1 MQQKMLK
8 INGTPI
14 YIPFHTLVRSLEE
27 HMEEELNNQVN
38 FNDLVLETNSSG
50 CETLVKC
57 STDVGGK
64 PLNKE
69 QIREGVKLI
78 SLFKAI
84 KQLDY
89 YAWEKDNQ
97 NLN

>member
-1 MQQKMLK
+1 MLK

-38 FNDLVLETNSSG
+38 FNDLVLEVDSSG
-50 CETLVKC
+50 CESLVKS
-57 STDVGGK
+57 STDVCGK
-64 PLNKE
+64 SLTKE
-69 QIREGVKLI
+69 QLLENLKLI
-78 SLFKAI
+78 NLFKAI

-89 YAWEKDNQ
+89 YTHEKDN
-97 NLN
+97 

>member
-1 MQQKMLK
+1 MMQQKMLK

-38 FNDLVLETNSSG
+38 FNDLALEIDSSG
-50 CETLVKC
+50 CETLVKS
-57 STDVGGK
+57 STDVCGK
-64 PLNKE
+64 PLTKE
-69 QIREGVKLI
+69 QVLKNLKII
-78 SLFKAI
+78 NLFKAI

-89 YAWEKDNQ
+89 YTHEKDN
-97 NLN
+97 